1 MVFDQDAHN
10 HAVLDFAE
18 ELQALLIPMLQKH
31 KIASAV
37 DGLLL
42 SASALALAVSSG
54 SKMSGLE
61 SADGPQQAEELKNI
75 LSNNLRR
82 FIREECGLTERN

>member
-18 ELQALLIPMLQKH
+18 ELQTLLIPMLQEYKVT
-31 KIASAV
+31 SAV
-37 DGLLL
+37 DALLL
-42 SASALALAVSSG
+42 SASALAVTAG
-54 SKMSGLE
+54 FKMSGRE
-61 SADGPQQAEELKNI
+61 SEDGTQRAVELKDI

>member
-1 MVFDQDAHN
+1 
-10 HAVLDFAE
+10 
-18 ELQALLIPMLQKH
+18 
-31 KIASAV
+31 
-37 DGLLL
+37 
-42 SASALALAVSSG
+42 LAVSSG